1 MNKFCIV
8 KIRKKSIAR
17 IAVSPIILA
26 GMMIL
31 VFPVRDDKAD
41 ARINAKAT
49 SLICPFSDVKVELI
63 KGKFWRSPSQPL
75 PNVVT
80 WETWGG
86 QFPVS
91 GGSSETGRFSA
102 FVGGGGDQ
110 ISVNSANPLPGSG
123 PNSCNPSHHFLF
135 TVTCRIS
142 SDNSASLT
150 ITVSPPPSPGE

>member
-1 MNKFCIV
+1 M
-8 KIRKKSIAR
+8 
-17 IAVSPIILA
+17 ILA
-26 GMMIL
+26 
-31 VFPVRDDKAD
+31 VPVLADKAD

-49 SLICPFSDVKVELI
+49 ALIGSFSDVKVEYI

-80 WETWGG
+80 KKTWGG
-86 QFPVS
+86 QFPVGG
-91 GGSSETGRFSA
+91 GGSEIGRFST

-110 ISVNSANPLPGSG
+110 ISVNFVNPSPGSG
-123 PNSCNPSHHFLF
+123 SNSCNPSQHSLF

-142 SDNSASLT
+142 SGNSASLT